1 MNKLISK
8 GEQEFL
14 GQVIKVIEGGF
25 GENKRILF
33 DTQIAQIHDMKDSE
47 VRKSINRLIKRGRFI
62 ENVDYIDII
71 QCGKEFTTFDLLDF
85 YSKQA
90 LAQAKNIFVLSERG
104 YTKLI
109 KSMDDDKSW
118 DVMEEVVDNYFTM
131 REIINSQEQLKKD
144 LIYEIYK
151 GGENSIEAH
160 KQLTQIEVEEAVK
173 PLQDRIEE
181 QLNPAIELMGDFIDE
196 DGAWDIEMFAK
207 VLNIKDMGRNNMFKW
222 LREQKILQGD
232 NKPYQSYMKY
242 FKVIPLK
249 NKFAESKTLVN
260 YQGVIFLYRRL
271 KEQGKISLK
280 SVDEVLKELNL
291 SK

>member
-1 MNKLISK
+1 
-8 GEQEFL
+8 
-14 GQVIKVIEGGF
+14 
-25 GENKRILF
+25 
-33 DTQIAQIHDMKDSE
+33 
-47 VRKSINRLIKRGRFI
+47 
-62 ENVDYIDII
+62 
-71 QCGKEFTTFDLLDF
+71 
-85 YSKQA
+85 
-90 LAQAKNIFVLSERG
+90 
-104 YTKLI
+104 
-109 KSMDDDKSW
+109 MDDDKSW
-118 DVMEEVVDNYFTM
+118 DIMEEIVDNYFTM

-160 KQLTQIEVEEAVK
+160 KQLTQIEVKEAVK

-242 FKVIPLK
+242 FKVVPLK
-249 NKFAESKTLVN
+249 NRYAESKTLVN

-291 SK
+291 NK

>member
-33 DTQIAQIHDMKDSE
+33 DTQIAQIHGMKNFHIRE
-47 VRKSINRLIKRGRFI
+47 SIKTLIEKGRFH
-62 ENVDYIDII
+62 ENVDYIDIKQGI
-71 QCGKEFTTFDLLDF
+71 GDIDTSIFEGV

-90 LAQAKNIFVLSERG
+90 LIQAKNIFVLSERG

-118 DVMEEVVDNYFTM
+118 DIMEEIVDNYFTM

-144 LIYEIYK
+144 LIYTIYN
-151 GGENSIEAH
+151 GGEEGVLAS

-173 PLQDRIEE
+173 PLQERIEE

-242 FKVIPLK
+242 FKVVPLK
-249 NKFAESKTLVN
+249 NRYAESKTLVN

>member
-1 MNKLISK
+1 MKNFHIRESIKNLIEK
-8 GEQEFL
+8 
-14 GQVIKVIEGGF
+14 
-25 GENKRILF
+25 
-33 DTQIAQIHDMKDSE
+33 
-47 VRKSINRLIKRGRFI
+47 GRFT
-62 ENVDYIDII
+62 ENVDYIDIKQGI
-71 QCGKEFTTFDLLDF
+71 GGVDTSIFEGV

-90 LAQAKNIFVLSERG
+90 LTQAKNIFVLSERG

-118 DVMEEVVDNYFTM
+118 DIMEEIVDNYFTM

-173 PLQDRIEE
+173 PLQERIEE

-196 DGAWDIEMFAK
+196 DGTWDIEMFAK

-232 NKPYQSYMKY
+232 NKPYQSYMNY

-249 NKFAESKTLVN
+249 NKFAESKTLIN

>member
-33 DTQIAQIHDMKDSE
+33 DTQIAKIHDMKDSE

-118 DVMEEVVDNYFTM
+118 DIMEEVVDNYFTM

-144 LIYEIYK
+144 LIYTIYN
-151 GGENSIEAH
+151 GGEEGVLAS

-173 PLQDRIEE
+173 PLQERIEE

-196 DGAWDIEMFAK
+196 NGAWDIEMFAK

-242 FKVIPLK
+242 FKVVPLK
-249 NKFAESKTLVN
+249 NRYAESKTLVN

-291 SK
+291 NK

>member
-8 GEQEFL
+8 GEREFL

-33 DTQIAQIHDMKDSE
+33 DTQIAQIHDIENKH
-47 VRKSINRLIKRGRFI
+47 VRESIKNLIKKGRFI
-62 ENVDYIDII
+62 ENVDYIDIKQGVGEI
-71 QCGKEFTTFDLLDF
+71 DTSIFEGV

-90 LAQAKNIFVLSERG
+90 LIQAKNIFVLSERG

-118 DVMEEVVDNYFTM
+118 DIMEEIVDNYFTM

-173 PLQDRIEE
+173 PLQERIEE

-242 FKVIPLK
+242 FKVVPLK
-249 NKFAESKTLVN
+249 NRYAESKTLVN

-291 SK
+291 NK

>member
-33 DTQIAQIHDMKDSE
+33 DTQIAQIHDMKNSE

-62 ENVDYIDII
+62 ENVDYIDIL
-71 QCGKEFTTFDLLDF
+71 QRGKEFTTFDLYEI

-90 LAQAKNIFVLSERG
+90 ITQAKNIFVLSERG

-118 DVMEEVVDNYFTM
+118 DIMEEVVDNYFTM

-144 LIYEIYK
+144 LIYTIYN
-151 GGENSIEAH
+151 GGEEGVLAS

-173 PLQDRIEE
+173 PLQERIEE

-196 DGAWDIEMFAK
+196 NGAWDIEMFAK

-242 FKVIPLK
+242 FKVVPLK
-249 NKFAESKTLVN
+249 NRYAESKTLVN

-291 SK
+291 NK